1 MPETDKV
8 TIAFRD
14 KVEGDIPF
22 IFASWLKGLRF
33 GNDWYGLID
42 SKVYFKVYHEFI
54 EMLLAKPDVT
64 VKVACMKDTPDVI
77 LGYAVYSGSRLDWVY
92 VKDRWRGLGVAKDLI
107 PNNITSVS
115 HVTDTGRSILKKH
128 SDIIFNPFHF

>member
-1 MPETDKV
+1 MLETDKV

-14 KVEGDIPF
+14 KREGDTPF

-42 SKVYFKVYHEFI
+42 SKIYFKVYHDFI

-64 VKVACMKDTPDVI
+64 VKVACMKDAPDVI
-77 LGYAVYSGSRLDWVY
+77 LGYSVYSGTRLDWVY
-92 VKDRWRGLGVAKDLI
+92 VKDRWRGLGVAKDLV
-107 PNNITSVS
+107 PTNITTVS
-115 HVTDTGRSILKKH
+115 HVTDTGRSILKKN
-128 SDIIFNPFHF
+128 SDILFDPFHF